1 MQSEF
6 RCFQSTGIANY
17 NSVAD
22 LHYSVG
28 TGECRDTDIEGC
40 VGDANTAAWLAEA
53 LDAENPDLVV
63 RCLFR

>member
-6 RCFQSTGIANY
+6 RYLQSAGMANRP
-17 NSVAD
+17 NPVAD

-28 TGECRDTDIEGC
+28 AGECRDTDLEGC
-40 VGDANTAAWLAEA
+40 VGDSNTAAWLAEA

-63 RCLFR
+63 REVF